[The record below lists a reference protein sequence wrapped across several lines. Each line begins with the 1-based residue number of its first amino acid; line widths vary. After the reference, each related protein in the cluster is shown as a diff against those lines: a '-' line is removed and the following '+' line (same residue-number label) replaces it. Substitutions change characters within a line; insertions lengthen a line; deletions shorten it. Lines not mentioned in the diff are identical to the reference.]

1 MGLFEKKYCDVCG
14 EKIGMLGNRKL
25 DDGNLC
31 KNCAKKLSPWFS
43 DRRHS
48 TVAEIKE
55 QLAYREANKE
65 EVAAFHT
72 TRTLG
77 MNTKIMLD
85 EDAQRFMVT
94 SARNI
99 EDANP
104 DVIGFSQVTG
114 CNLDID
120 ETRTELKRTL
130 PDGKEVSYI
139 PPRYE
144 VEYDFDIIINVDS
157 PWFDE
162 IKFRLNNSRVNA
174 NSRGEYDNYRA
185 MGEEIKAVLT
195 QVRQDVRDA
204 AAAASAPKMA
214 VTCPYCGATTMPD
227 ANGRC
232 EYCGGAI
239 NG

>member
-1 MGLFEKKYCDVCG
+1 
-14 EKIGMLGNRKL
+14 
-25 DDGNLC
+25 
-31 KNCAKKLSPWFS
+31 
-43 DRRHS
+43 
-48 TVAEIKE
+48 
-55 QLAYREANKE
+55 
-65 EVAAFHT
+65 
-72 TRTLG
+72 
-77 MNTKIMLD
+77 
-85 EDAQRFMVT
+85 
-94 SARNI
+94 
-99 EDANP
+99 
-104 DVIGFSQVTG
+104 FSQVTG

>member
-1 MGLFEKKYCDVCG
+1 
-14 EKIGMLGNRKL
+14 MLGNRKL

-31 KNCAKKLSPWFS
+31 KNCARKLSPWFN

-99 EDANP
+99 EEANP

>member
-1 MGLFEKKYCDVCG
+1 
-14 EKIGMLGNRKL
+14 MLANRKL

-31 KNCAKKLSPWFS
+31 KKCAKKLSPWFS